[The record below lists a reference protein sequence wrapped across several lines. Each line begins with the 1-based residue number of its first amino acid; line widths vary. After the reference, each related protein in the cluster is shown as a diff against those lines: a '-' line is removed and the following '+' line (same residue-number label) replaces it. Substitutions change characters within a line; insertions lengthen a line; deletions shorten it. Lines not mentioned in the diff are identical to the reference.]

1 MWFQVGAWIIKVFLC
16 KLYDCLTTMLY
27 TWSQHKIILN
37 VNCNWKIK
45 LRKKSR
51 LKFYNLFSNSYINA
65 VNFLLLM
72 MVRESCHHTPWMI
85 TRNCS
90 FWNWWSLQYLLS
102 HIFCFFSPE
111 AFFQSVPASS
121 TSYSYLEHFLASSH
135 EFLSDLYFMIKGFLV
150 STARSF
156 RAEILLYTPSM
167 PPTLTLQGP
176 ACDSYLVMVS
186 WGG

>member
-1 MWFQVGAWIIKVFLC
+1 
-16 KLYDCLTTMLY
+16 MLY

-51 LKFYNLFSNSYINA
+51 LKFYNLFSNSYMNA

-102 HIFCFFSPE
+102 HIFCFFPLKLFFSLFLPPVHHTPTWNIFWHPHMNSCLIYILWLKVSLSP
-111 AFFQSVPASS
+111 Q
-121 TSYSYLEHFLASSH
+121 L
-135 EFLSDLYFMIKGFLV
+135 G
-150 STARSF
+150 
-156 RAEILLYTPSM
+156 PSEQRFCF
-167 PPTLTLQGP
+167 TLPHATHVDPSGP
-176 ACDSYLVMVS
+176 CL
-186 WGG
+186 W